1 MKTGFIKEWN
11 VLKGWGFI
19 NCEDED
25 QDYFFHI
32 SKVRPG
38 LKIRQGMQ
46 VKFDTTITQRGDE
59 AENISHI

>member
-19 NCEDED
+19 NCEEED
-25 QDYFFHI
+25 QDYFFHV

-38 LKIRQGMQ
+38 LKIRQGMP

>member
-25 QDYFFHI
+25 QDYFFHA
-32 SKVRPG
+32 SKVRAG

>member
-19 NCEDED
+19 NCEDEN
-25 QDYFFHI
+25 QDYFFHV

>member
-25 QDYFFHI
+25 QDYFFHV

-38 LKIRQGMQ
+38 LKIRQGML
-46 VKFDTTITQRGDE
+46 VKFDTTMTQRGDE